1 MKQMKYLLCLL
12 AVILAANSLHA
23 QGLGFYLGGKRV
35 ELTEGDSINF
45 TDNKQGEVEVKVTK
59 EGNVEVYKGEE
70 MTFFGDL
77 ERYLLDL
84 PNSIHYMS
92 DPDQHYNF
100 GYGGIMHIRDILT
113 ADMYR
118 PDDGYNW
125 FSSWA
130 ENKYGSPLHASTRSV
145 WRFYENAITAVNK
158 LIGAIDESKANDQL
172 KEYLGVGYAFRAM
185 YYLDMARMYEY
196 LPCDATQPY
205 SYTGKNLT
213 HLTVPIITEK
223 TTPAQLAQLT
233 RASREEMKAFINSDL
248 AKAEKY
254 LANYKRSSKLLP
266 DLACVYGLQARL
278 NMWIEDYTTA
288 ADMAGKAITQS
299 GSTPLSEAEMLN
311 TENGFN
317 NTAPSSWMWGAQ
329 PHEDDAVVLTGI
341 VNWGSWMC
349 NENQMGYAPLVPAC
363 ITPSLFKEICAGDP
377 RSKLFLTSDDHS
389 EPHLVGSVVEQL
401 PKYASLKFRPYKGS
415 INDVITMAQAAY
427 PLMRV
432 EEMYLIQAEAIAHS
446 SAVNGLKMLN
456 TFMQKYRTAN
466 YNYPTQGVQKEV
478 AINEIVK
485 QKRIELWG
493 EGQSFFDYKRL
504 NMSVDRTQGEDA
516 QYIPANQQLSNAGNG
531 RPAWMNLVFPQRNL
545 MQYAW
550 NSIGQEN
557 PDPSDCYWV
566 GGGMWADHSST
577 YDVTFND
584 GIVRELFGIKT
595 PAKYV
600 TLTAEPLTTAEGLII
615 KNPFSQIA
623 DSTMGYT
630 GSSLVIRFQGTEAY
644 IPEQKLGFR
653 IDGNDVMVQSTANAT
668 LQDGVITFPR
678 NSITVTYGSQ
688 LKVVNSLTLTE
699 LRIPGSNP
707 PAYALTTTFYADAQC
722 PASVINA
729 NGKKYL
735 RTYLYIMRELDEVR
749 LACVPDS
756 LAETALARLEADA
769 GYGTAAKDTGWVQI
783 PMPDDAG
790 KFTVVGVG
798 THHGSIIVSKT
809 ERTFMYPDYSCIVTD
824 GQAVQDK
831 NGNWNV
837 QTMYYFGPHTEK
849 GYVALV
855 DKYATTADI
864 KAMFEAKTLPA
875 YVAVRINPNNQMRV
889 VTIPYPKRSAEYKL
903 ACLSVAGNKVV
914 NVGLWSQDGK
924 TPEIYECPVRNLSVA
939 LTDNTATED
948 GGTRCTVR
956 YDASEFDGAYI
967 ALLPDSML
975 QGNIWTNVLNSPLRI
990 KVSGSGSASLA
1001 IPREQQELNY
1011 TLVIA
1016 GCDADGKIQK
1026 DVKGDRVL
1034 NLSSALKWYNTKAE
1048 WLADGHK
1055 ADEWPLSESGSTC
1068 SYKFNAIF
1076 KGTQENIPIYYRKS
1090 PTSNRGQFQ
1099 LGGWA
1104 GGTGLIIDYNPD
1116 EGMFNCRIHKQFVTM
1131 LNESKSFYVADL
1143 KTFHESDSYNQ
1154 YPCHYDRSTG
1164 VFTLYLCY
1172 FTGKNEYTQG
1182 KEEAVVD
1189 GFGNSVK
1196 AESTPEGQAEPHRSW
1211 KPSLNISAHKLM
1223 PAHATGAK
1231 NLKQVFSTEE

>member
-84 PNSIHYMS
+84 PNSMHYMS
-92 DPDQHYNF
+92 NPDRHYNF

-130 ENKYGSPLHASTRSV
+130 ENKAGGPIYETTRST
-145 WRFYENAITAVNK
+145 WNFYENAITAVNK
-158 LIGAIDESKANDQL
+158 LIGAIDESKANDQQ

-233 RASREEMKAFINSDL
+233 RASREEMKAFIESDL
-248 AKAEKY
+248 AKAEEY
-254 LANYKRSSKLLP
+254 LAKYKRSSKILP

-278 NMWIEDYTTA
+278 YMWVEDYTA
-288 ADMAGKAITQS
+288 AASKASKAITQS
-299 GSTPLSEAEMLN
+299 GSTPLSEAEMLD

-349 NENQMGYAPLVPAC
+349 NENKMGYAQSVPAC

-377 RSKLFLTSDDHS
+377 RSKLFLTSDDYS
-389 EPHLVGSVVEQL
+389 EPHLAGSGVEQL
-401 PKYASLKFRPYKGS
+401 PKYASLKFRPYKGN
-415 INDVITMAQAAY
+415 IDDGIIMAQAAY

-432 EEMYLIQAEAIAHS
+432 EEMYFIDIEATAHIS
-446 SAVNGLKMLN
+446 PGTALKMLN

-531 RPAWMNLVFPQRNL
+531 RPAWMNMVFPQRNI

-557 PDPSDCYWV
+557 PDPSECYWV
-566 GGGMWADHSST
+566 GGGMWTDHSST

-584 GIVRELFGIKT
+584 GIVRELFDIKT

-630 GSSLVIRFQGTEAY
+630 GSSLVIRLQGAEAY

-653 IDGNDVMVQSTANAT
+653 INGNEVMVQSTANAT

-678 NSITVTYGSQ
+678 NSITVTYGNQ
-688 LKVVNSLTLTE
+688 LKVVNSLMLTE
-699 LRIPGSNP
+699 LRIPGCRP
-707 PAYALTTTFYADAQC
+707 PAYALTTTFYADALY
-722 PASVINA
+722 PSSVVNA

-735 RTYLYIMRELDEVR
+735 RTYLYIMRELDGVR

-769 GYGTAAKDTGWVQI
+769 GYGTAVKDTGWVQM

-790 KFTVVGVG
+790 NFTVVGVG
-798 THHGSIIVSKT
+798 TRHGSIIIGKT
-809 ERTFMYPDYSCIVTD
+809 ERTFMYPDYICIATN
-824 GQAVQDK
+824 GKAVQDQ

-837 QTMYYFGPHTEK
+837 QAMYYFGPHTEK

-855 DKYATTADI
+855 DKYATTTDI

-875 YVAVRINPNNQMRV
+875 CVAVRINPNDQMRV
-889 VTIPYPKRSAEYKL
+889 VTIPYPKRYAEYKL
-903 ACLSVAGNKVV
+903 ACLSVVGNKVM
-914 NVGLWSQDGK
+914 NVGIWSQDGK
-924 TPEIYECPVRNLSVA
+924 APEIYECPMRNLSVS

-948 GGTRCTVR
+948 GGTRCTVH

-967 ALLPDSML
+967 ALLSDSML
-975 QGNIWTNVLNSPLRI
+975 QGNVWTNVLNSPIRI
-990 KVSGSGSASLA
+990 KVTGSGSASLT

-1026 DVKGDRVL
+1026 DVKGDRVH
-1034 NLSSALKWYNTKAE
+1034 NFSTALKWYNTKAE

-1055 ADEWPLSESGSTC
+1055 AEEWPLSESGSTC
-1068 SYKFNAIF
+1068 SYKFDIIF
-1076 KGTQENIPIYYRKS
+1076 QGTQENIPIYYRKS
-1090 PTSNRGQFQ
+1090 PTSNRGQFK
-1099 LGGWA
+1099 LERWGD
-1104 GGTGLIIDYNPD
+1104 GTSLIIDYNPD

-1131 LNESKSFYVADL
+1131 LNESERIYVADP
-1143 KTFHESDSYNQ
+1143 KAYHVSDYYDQ
-1154 YPCHYDRSTG
+1154 YPCHYDRSAGT
-1164 VFTLYLCY
+1164 FTLNLLY
-1172 FTGKNEYTQG
+1172 FIEKGYFPQG
-1182 KEEAVVD
+1182 VEKAVVD

-1196 AESTPEGQAEPHRSW
+1196 GESTPKGQAEPHRSW
-1211 KPSLNISAHKLM
+1211 KPSLNISALKLM